1 MMKPNGI
8 HIESKEMNT
17 IEHIDGRGGTSVGPH
32 LPASC
37 TTHGVLL
44 EHIATQA
51 GAAHGSGTG
60 GAERQDVRPT
70 EATFRAQL
78 ERAGKTCYNHVITV

>member
-8 HIESKEMNT
+8 RIESKDMNT

-37 TTHGVLL
+37 IMHGVLL
-44 EHIATQA
+44 DSSNAGGSRAHRLPPLAPTTSPSSPTYHYDKSFD
-51 GAAHGSGTG
+51 GAASQG
-60 GAERQDVRPT
+60 
-70 EATFRAQL
+70 L
-78 ERAGKTCYNHVITV
+78 